1 MLKELQIALAVMAV
15 FVIVV
20 VVRVVLVL
28 LQINGV
34 MMNAVRVKTIGNLA
48 SVKCMWSFYSDP
60 NPICLSD
67 QAKLQRGEDDG

>member
-15 FVIVV
+15 FVVIVV
-20 VVRVVLVL
+20 VKVLR
-28 LQINGV
+28 QINGV
-34 MMNAVRVKTIGNLA
+34 RVETIENLA
-48 SVKCMWSFYSDP
+48 RVKCMWSFYSDP